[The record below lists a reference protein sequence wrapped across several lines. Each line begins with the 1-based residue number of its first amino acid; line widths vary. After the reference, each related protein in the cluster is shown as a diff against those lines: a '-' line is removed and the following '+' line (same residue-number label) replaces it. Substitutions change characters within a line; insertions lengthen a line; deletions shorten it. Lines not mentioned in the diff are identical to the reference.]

1 VGDPGLPV
9 MIGVLAVPI
18 GVLLLVLVLALMGSL
33 WASPVPLD
41 EQESGEFGDLEEA
54 FEPRPLPPY
63 VPESASRAYGYR
75 PVHTP
80 PAQQSYGSG
89 APDPYGPS
97 APDPYGSPARDPYGS
112 PAPQPFWP
120 AARESY
126 GSPAQSPYAAP
137 RRETYGS
144 SAQDPYAHPPGR
156 DPEPEQPRGFPYGPY
171 KHQ

>member
-18 GVLLLVLVLALMGSL
+18 GVFLLVLVLALMGSR
-33 WASPVPLD
+33 WVSPVPLD
-41 EQESGEFGDLEEA
+41 EQESEESEEFGDLEEA
-54 FEPRPLPPY
+54 FDPRPPPPY
-63 VPESASRAYGYR
+63 APEPAAHGYR

-97 APDPYGSPARDPYGS
+97 AREPYGS

-126 GSPAQSPYAAP
+126 GSPSQSPYAAS
-137 RRETYGS
+137 RREPYGS
-144 SAQDPYAHPPGR
+144 SAQDAYAPPPGR
-156 DPEPEQPRGFPYGPY
+156 DPEPERPRGFPYGPY